1 MAFNEQNL
9 VQNANRSGGTIS
21 IEGMEEVIASLK
33 KIENDFTKRRRL
45 LSILRAQSKP
55 YLKAL
60 QKTAPRSERR
70 GRSHSQL
77 NYTSK
82 HNQSTS
88 LNYTGAGNLRRS
100 MKAFPN
106 RNNPQGYVAIHVGPQ
121 AKKPR
126 GSGFY
131 GYFLLPGASERIKK
145 ETDWKQDALR
155 IVEPQVISKM
165 NNSMHGYLKRTAK
178 KYGWN
183 VN

>member
-9 VQNANRSGGTIS
+9 VQNANRSGGTVTLT
-21 IEGMEEVIASLK
+21 GMDEVIASLK

-60 QKTAPRSERR
+60 NDTVPRSNRNSR
-70 GRSHSQL
+70 NHKQL
-77 NYTSK
+77 NYTK
-82 HNQSTS
+82 DGKTN
-88 LNYTGAGNLRRS
+88 LNYTGAGNLARS

-106 RNNPQGYVAIHVGPQ
+106 RKNSQGYVAIHVGPQ

-131 GYFLLPGASERIKK
+131 GYFLLPGASERIKE

-155 IVEPQVISKM
+155 TVEPEVISKM

-178 KYGWN
+178 KYGWD